1 MTVKISKIIDTYLSL
16 RADKEAVEAKA
27 KEKVSKIKE
36 QMAKLEAYIKQRA
49 DEQGVDSFKTKVGT
63 AFLTTVDFAQVADW
77 DATLEFIKDNEAYDL
92 LEKRVSKR
100 AVRGYIE
107 EQKEVPAGINYGTR
121 IDVNVRRPAN
131 KVDDDE

>member
-1 MTVKISKIIDTYLSL
+1 MNIPINKVIDTYLKL
-16 RADKEAVEAKA
+16 RGDKETVEAEA

-36 QMAKLEAYIKQRA
+36 QMSKIEAYIKEQA
-49 DEQGVDSFKTKVGT
+49 DEQGVDSFKTGNGT
-63 AFLTTVDFAQVADW
+63 AFLTTTDFAQVADW

-92 LEKRVSKR
+92 LEKRVSKK

-107 EQKEVPAGINYGTR
+107 EQKEVPSGINYGTR

-131 KVDDDE
+131 KAENE